1 MPPNTVH
8 TKLLVLGIVAVS
20 LLSACAGNIPAAPRD
35 QRAATDPWEPL
46 NRRIGNFNDGLDNV
60 TLKPLAKG
68 YRVIVPGFARKG
80 IRNFSTNLRGP
91 LNIINNFLQGKPGR
105 GFSEF
110 GRFLMNSTFGIGGL
124 FDIAT
129 AGGLD
134 KYPETFGETFAVW
147 GIPDGPYV
155 MIPVL
160 GPRTLSGAFAIPLTF
175 LVDPLFHVDDE
186 STKWIIYGIRTI
198 DLREALFAA
207 EALTKDSYDRYLTIR
222 EAFLQNRQYRIYD
235 GDPPEDEDF
244 YDDFLEEEEQEP
256 VL

>member
-1 MPPNTVH
+1 
-8 TKLLVLGIVAVS
+8 
-20 LLSACAGNIPAAPRD
+20 
-35 QRAATDPWEPL
+35 
-46 NRRIGNFNDGLDNV
+46 
-60 TLKPLAKG
+60 
-68 YRVIVPGFARKG
+68 
-80 IRNFSTNLRGP
+80 
-91 LNIINNFLQGKPGR
+91 
-105 GFSEF
+105 
-110 GRFLMNSTFGIGGL
+110 
-124 FDIAT
+124 
-129 AGGLD
+129 
-134 KYPETFGETFAVW
+134 
-147 GIPDGPYV
+147 

-160 GPRTLSGAFAIPLTF
+160 GPRTLSGPLAIPLNF

-222 EAFLQNRQYRIYD
+222 EAFLQNHQYRIYD